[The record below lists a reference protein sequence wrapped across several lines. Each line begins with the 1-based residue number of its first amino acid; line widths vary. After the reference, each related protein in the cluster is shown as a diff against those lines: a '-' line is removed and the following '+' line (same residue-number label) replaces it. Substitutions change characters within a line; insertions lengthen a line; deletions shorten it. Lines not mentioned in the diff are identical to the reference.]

1 VRKFSVLMITALLL
15 SGCSTGKQSQTTALG
30 VIPSCDEIDTSKET
44 SEELKMSCLDGSS
57 EINYHSIKGPIIINV
72 WASWC
77 TGCKEEMPYFVD
89 LYANPIFKSGE
100 IKLLGIDVDEK
111 NADSGPNFIKSFGMS
126 WPHLEDT
133 DGRSK
138 TVFGPGV
145 PVTWFIDSSG
155 KAVGKKIGA
164 YFSKEQLF
172 IQAGKLFG
180 VKFE

>member
-1 VRKFSVLMITALLL
+1 MRILSLLMVTTLLL
-15 SGCSTGKQSQTTALG
+15 SSCSTGEQSPTVAPG
-30 VIPSCDEIDTSKET
+30 VIPSCGGINTSKKT
-44 SEELKMSCLDGSS
+44 IEELKLSCLDNTS

-111 NADSGPNFIKSFGMS
+111 NADSGPNFIKTHGMS

-133 DGRSK
+133 DSRSK
-138 TVFGPGV
+138 LIFGPGV
-145 PVTWFIDSSG
+145 PVTFFLDKSG
-155 KAVGKKIGA
+155 EVIHKHIGA
-164 YFSKEQLF
+164 YRSKNQLYEAVEKYF
-172 IQAGKLFG
+172 EVKL
-180 VKFE
+180 

>member
-1 VRKFSVLMITALLL
+1 MRKLFILMITALLL
-15 SGCSTGKQSQTTALG
+15 SSCSTGEQLLTATSG
-30 VIPSCDEIDTSKET
+30 VIPSCDQIDISKET
-44 SEELKMSCLDGSS
+44 SEVLKMSCLDGSS

-111 NADSGPNFIKSFGMS
+111 NADSGPNFIKSYGVS

-138 TVFGPGV
+138 LVFGPGV
-145 PVTWFIDSSG
+145 PVTYFLDNSG
-155 KAVGKKIGA
+155 EVIHKHIGA
-164 YFSKEQLF
+164 YRSKTELHEAVEKYF
-172 IQAGKLFG
+172 EVKL
-180 VKFE
+180 

>member
-1 VRKFSVLMITALLL
+1 MRKLSILMITALLL
-15 SGCSTGKQSQTTALG
+15 SSCSTGEQLPTAGLG
-30 VIPSCDEIDTSKET
+30 VIPSCDEIDTSKKT

-89 LYANPIFKSGE
+89 LYENPIFKSGE

-111 NADSGPNFIKSFGMS
+111 NANSGPNFIKSYGMS

-138 TVFGPGV
+138 LVFGPGV
-145 PVTWFIDSSG
+145 PVTYFLNKSG
-155 KAVGKKIGA
+155 EVIHKHIGA
-164 YFSKEQLF
+164 YLSKSQLYEAVEKYF
-172 IQAGKLFG
+172 KVKL
-180 VKFE
+180 

>member
-1 VRKFSVLMITALLL
+1 VRKFSLLIFTALLL
-15 SGCSTGKQSQTTALG
+15 SGCSTGEQSQTAALG
-30 VIPSCDEIDTSKET
+30 VIPSCNEIDTSKKT
-44 SEELKMSCLDGSS
+44 SEELKMSCIDGSS

-111 NADSGPNFIKSFGMS
+111 NADSGPNFIKSHGMS

-133 DGRSK
+133 DSRSK
-138 TVFGPGV
+138 LVFGPGV
-145 PVTWFIDSSG
+145 PVTYFLDKSG
-155 KAVGKKIGA
+155 EVIHKHIGA
-164 YFSKEQLF
+164 YRSKSQLYEAVEKYF
-172 IQAGKLFG
+172 AVKL
-180 VKFE
+180 

>member
-1 VRKFSVLMITALLL
+1 MRKLSLLIVTTLLL
-15 SGCSTGKQSQTTALG
+15 SGCSTGEQLPTAAPG
-30 VIPSCDEIDTSKET
+30 VIPSCDEIDTSKKT
-44 SEELKMSCLDGSS
+44 SEVLKMACLDSSS

-89 LYANPIFKSGE
+89 LYANPVFKSGE

-111 NADSGPNFIKSFGMS
+111 NADSGPNFIKSHGMS

-138 TVFGPGV
+138 VIFGPGL
-145 PVTWFIDSSG
+145 PITYFIDKSG
-155 KAVGKKIGA
+155 EVIHKHIGA
-164 YFSKEQLF
+164 FLSKAQLYEAVEKYFEV
-172 IQAGKLFG
+172 KL
-180 VKFE
+180 

>member
-1 VRKFSVLMITALLL
+1 VRKLFILMITALLL
-15 SGCSTGKQSQTTALG
+15 SSCSTGEQLLTATSG
-30 VIPSCDEIDTSKET
+30 VIPSCDQIDISKET
-44 SEELKMSCLDGSS
+44 SEVLKMSCLDGSS

-111 NADSGPNFIKSFGMS
+111 NADSGPNFIKSYGVS

-138 TVFGPGV
+138 LVFGPGV
-145 PVTWFIDSSG
+145 PVTYFLDNSG
-155 KAVGKKIGA
+155 EVIHKHIGA
-164 YFSKEQLF
+164 YRSKTELHEAVEKYF
-172 IQAGKLFG
+172 EVKL
-180 VKFE
+180 

>member
-1 VRKFSVLMITALLL
+1 MRKLSVLLITTLLL
-15 SGCSTGKQSQTTALG
+15 SSCSTGEQLPNAAIG

-44 SEELKMSCLDGSS
+44 SEVLKMSCLDSSS

-111 NADSGPNFIKSFGMS
+111 DADSGPNFIKSYGLS

-138 TVFGPGV
+138 LVFGPGV
-145 PVTWFIDSSG
+145 PVTYFLDKSG
-155 KAVGKKIGA
+155 EVIHKQIGA
-164 YFSKEQLF
+164 YRSKSQLYEAVEKYF
-172 IQAGKLFG
+172 EVKL
-180 VKFE
+180 

>member
-1 VRKFSVLMITALLL
+1 MRKLSVLMITALLL
-15 SGCSTGKQSQTTALG
+15 NSCSTGEQSQTAALG
-30 VIPSCDEIDTSKET
+30 VIQSCDEIDISKET

-57 EINYHSIKGPIIINV
+57 EINYHGIKGPIVINV

-111 NADSGPNFIKSFGMS
+111 NADSGPNFIKSHGMS

-138 TVFGPGV
+138 LVFGPGV
-145 PVTWFIDSSG
+145 PVTYFLDKSG
-155 KAVGKKIGA
+155 EVIHKHIGA
-164 YFSKEQLF
+164 YRSKSQLYEAVEKYF
-172 IQAGKLFG
+172 EAKL
-180 VKFE
+180 

>member
-1 VRKFSVLMITALLL
+1 VRKFSSLIITALLL
-15 SGCSTGKQSQTTALG
+15 GGCSTGEQTQTAALG
-30 VIPSCDEIDTSKET
+30 VIPSCDAIDTSKET
-44 SEELKMSCLDGSS
+44 SVVLKMSCLDNSS

-111 NADSGPNFIKSFGMS
+111 NADSGPNFIKSHGMS

-133 DGRSK
+133 DSRSK
-138 TVFGPGV
+138 LVFGPGV
-145 PVTWFIDSSG
+145 PVTYFLDKSG
-155 KAVGKKIGA
+155 EVIHKHIGA
-164 YFSKEQLF
+164 YRSKSQLYEAVEKYF
-172 IQAGKLFG
+172 EVKL
-180 VKFE
+180 

>member
-1 VRKFSVLMITALLL
+1 VSKFSLLIITALLL
-15 SGCSTGKQSQTTALG
+15 SGCSTGEQPSIAAPG
-30 VIPSCDEIDTSKET
+30 VIPSCDQIDTSKET
-44 SEELKMSCLDGSS
+44 SVVLKMSCIDGSS

-111 NADSGPNFIKSFGMS
+111 NADSGPNFIKSHGMS

-133 DGRSK
+133 DSRSK
-138 TVFGPGV
+138 LVFGPGV
-145 PVTWFIDSSG
+145 PVTYFLDKSG
-155 KAVGKKIGA
+155 EVIHKHIGA
-164 YFSKEQLF
+164 YRSKSQLYEAVEKYF
-172 IQAGKLFG
+172 KVKL
-180 VKFE
+180 